1 MTAIEVAQAH
11 GHEEVCQILHDY
23 LQSQRS
29 LQDSDGDADKPP
41 ESQLPSLPATEVS
54 AGDTDK
60 PPESQLPSLPATGVS
75 AGDTDQPTESDRQ
88 QVHVY
93 VIIIVN
99 SVG

>member
-54 AGDTDK
+54 AGDTD
-60 PPESQLPSLPATGVS
+60 
-75 AGDTDQPTESDRQ
+75 QPTESDRQ

-99 SVG
+99 SVD

>member
-23 LQSQRS
+23 LQSQQS
-29 LQDSDGDADKPP
+29 LQVSAGDADKPP
-41 ESQLPSLPATEVS
+41 KSQLLSLPATE
-54 AGDTDK
+54 
-60 PPESQLPSLPATGVS
+60 VS